1 MDGQLAVG
9 SGSADQA
16 SRVPALEPGLH
27 LRHFS
32 GGARPVQVPLQCAE
46 EHLHMADLGLA
57 GGSPHQDPHVGPVA
71 QDPWSRYQ
79 QILDGAGKAGEQ
91 AHAPVIRSLNV
102 QPADGGDAAGAGFAG
117 ADLLARVAVN
127 AAVVDRLKKPVPV
140 YGVEAFRVG
149 IVFQEGDVVHLNGGA
164 DHIGGRLVRL
174 HLRGIVVQVLQVT
187 AIGDIGHGVV
197 IAAVVK
203 QAVGRLD
210 VLVRQPLAAYPLQAG
225 VQADIDLGAAQ
236 ELALGLG
243 VEAASRIQTV
253 QHPAG
258 AELGAGVLGDLT
270 GRKLFCEFVSGRVRN
285 GDGEA
290 GLLRGQ
296 GMAVEIGRQLFLVDD
311 DHLRPHG
318 IRVHHIHV
326 GQVAAVVADPGPVLQ
341 PLALDPQSIQPGH
354 GILPGSI
361 GNGLL
366 AVKHGVDAARIGV
379 ELNEPVVQPQ
389 ILLHAAFRQEHIGGI
404 RIFLREDIVQ
414 VRRILGIL
422 LGIQGIDIL
431 VDPIPVLA
439 VEVPEAAGTQ
449 LGDPGLGGHI
459 DDLRLAVQLPLP
471 QVPPQPSYPHKGGG
485 HQDRHQGHYRQHLR
499 QGKAGVFL
507 M

>member
-32 GGARPVQVPLQCAE
+32 GGARPVQVPQKRAE

-57 GGSPHQDPHVGPVA
+57 GGSPHQDTHVGPAA
-71 QDPWSRYQ
+71 QDPGSRHQ

-91 AHAPVIRSLNV
+91 AHAPVIRGLNV

-117 ADLLARVAVN
+117 ADLLARVAVD
-127 AAVVDRLKKPVPV
+127 AAVVDRLKEPVPV

-164 DHIGGRLVRL
+164 DHIGGRFVGL

-187 AIGDIGHGVV
+187 AVGDIGHGVV

-203 QAVGRLD
+203 QAVGGLD
-210 VLVRQPLAAYPLQAG
+210 ILVRQQLAAGLLQAG

-236 ELALGLG
+236 KLALGLG
-243 VEAASRIQTV
+243 VEAASRVQAV

-258 AELGAGVLGDLT
+258 AELGAGVLGDLI
-270 GRKLFCEFVSGRVRN
+270 GRKLFCEFISGRVRN
-285 GDGEA
+285 GHGEA

-311 DHLRPHG
+311 DHLCPHG
-318 IRVHHIHV
+318 IRVYRIHV
-326 GQVAAVVADPGPVLQ
+326 GQIAAVVADPGSVLQ
-341 PLALDPQSIQPGH
+341 PLTLHPQGIQPGH
-354 GILPGSI
+354 GVGPGKI
-361 GNGLL
+361 RNGLL

-379 ELNEPVVQPQ
+379 ELNEPVVHPQ
-389 ILLHAAFRQEHIGGI
+389 VLLHAAFRQEHIGGV

-414 VRRILGIL
+414 VRRVLGIL
-422 LGIQGIDIL
+422 LGIQGVDIL

-471 QVPPQPSYPHKGGG
+471 QVPPQPSYSHKGGG
-485 HQDRHQGHYRQHLR
+485 HQDRHQGHYRQHFR
-499 QGKAGVFL
+499 QGKAGAFL